1 MEVKCRMVVKLGER
15 IGELVELELEVGN
28 FGQCRWVVPP
38 FGMVS
43 ADNWWWAQVV
53 DFLLGMAWKNNLL

>member
-1 MEVKCRMVVKLGER
+1 MNCLVEVKCRMVVRLGGR
-15 IGELVELELEVGN
+15 IGELVELKPEFGN

-43 ADNWWWAQVV
+43 ADN
-53 DFLLGMAWKNNLL
+53 

>member
-1 MEVKCRMVVKLGER
+1 MGGFVAVKCRWVAKLGEMV
-15 IGELVELELEVGN
+15 GKLVELEPKVGN

-43 ADNWWWAQVV
+43 ADNWWWARVV
-53 DFLLGMAWKNNLL
+53 DFLLEMA